1 MEQERRLNSPQS
13 ASILIADEERLSRE
27 ALGSVLWQRGHEV
40 FVAEDGLSALAI
52 LERER
57 PRLVILSLRLLGT
70 LGRALLCELKARR
83 PNCGFIVLCPDY
95 NQDDTVVNAVLECGV
110 LDVLSKST
118 SLDRLLLAVEVGD
131 ILTIDTDTPTSSGKG
146 DGPRVGNG
154 MRSAA

>member
-1 MEQERRLNSPQS
+1 MDSFSRGLPFAPIIVFRWQTPDTVGDPTRWRTPLRQGGHAMMEQERRLNSPDS

-52 LERER
+52 LEQER

-70 LGRALLCELKARR
+70 LGRALLSELKARR

-110 LDVLSKST
+110 L
-118 SLDRLLLAVEVGD
+118 
-131 ILTIDTDTPTSSGKG
+131 
-146 DGPRVGNG
+146 
-154 MRSAA
+154 